1 MKTTKIS
8 LSPLIASLL
17 FTCKQVLADHYGD
30 RLYALLLFGSAARQS
45 LTSESD
51 LDLLVVLH
59 PPLDPVKELSTLV
72 DILYPLQL
80 ETSHWISAK
89 LASQAEFLE
98 GATQLYRNIQKEGV
112 AL

>member
-1 MKTTKIS
+1 MQTTKTPI
-8 LSPLIASLL
+8 PPPIAATLT
-17 FTCKQVLADHYGD
+17 TCKQALTSYYGD
-30 RLYALLLFGSAARQS
+30 RLYALILFGSAARQS

-51 LDLLVVLH
+51 LDLLVVLQ

-80 ETSHWISAK
+80 EASHWISAK
-89 LASQAEFLE
+89 PASQAEFLE
-98 GATQLYRNIQKEGV
+98 GATQLYRNIQQEGV

>member
-1 MKTTKIS
+1 MAYS
-8 LSPLIASLL
+8 DLIATTLT
-17 FTCKQVLADHYGD
+17 TCKQVLTDYYGD
-30 RLYALLLFGSAARQS
+30 RLYALILFGSAALQS

-51 LDLLVVLH
+51 LDLLVVLQ

-80 ETSHWISAK
+80 ESSHWISAK
-89 LASQAEFLE
+89 PASQTEFLE